1 MHFQLWPNYGV
12 VDNVSQLA
20 SFVAAVYSSH
30 EGGGPALVHCS
41 GGVGRSG
48 TLATVLA
55 LHGAL
60 RDLLATRDCG
70 TLDPF
75 LDSEEALCLAPLV
88 CHLRGVRHPWMV
100 EGEHQYLLAYQTCLH
115 ILKQTLAELQ

>member
-30 EGGGPALVHCS
+30 EGGGPVLVHCS

-60 RDLLATRDCG
+60 RDLLATQD
-70 TLDPF
+70 
-75 LDSEEALCLAPLV
+75 
-88 CHLRGVRHPWMV
+88 
-100 EGEHQYLLAYQTCLH
+100 
-115 ILKQTLAELQ
+115 

>member
-30 EGGGPALVHCS
+30 EGGGPVLVHCS

-60 RDLLATRDCG
+60 Q
-70 TLDPF
+70 
-75 LDSEEALCLAPLV
+75 DSASKSCIRSKSKGL
-88 CHLRGVRHPWMV
+88 
-100 EGEHQYLLAYQTCLH
+100 
-115 ILKQTLAELQ
+115 

>member
-20 SFVAAVYSSH
+20 NFVAAVYSSH
-30 EGGGPALVHCS
+30 EGGGPVLVHCS

-70 TLDPF
+70 TLAPF
-75 LDSEEALCLAPLV
+75 LGSEVVLQKVPS
-88 CHLRGVRHPWMV
+88 
-100 EGEHQYLLAYQTCLH
+100 EGS
-115 ILKQTLAELQ
+115 

>member
-20 SFVAAVYSSH
+20 NFVAAVYSSH
-30 EGGGPALVHCS
+30 EGGGPVLVHCS

-60 RDLLATRDCG
+60 QDIV
-70 TLDPF
+70 PQKVP
-75 LDSEEALCLAPLV
+75 SE
-88 CHLRGVRHPWMV
+88 GS
-100 EGEHQYLLAYQTCLH
+100 
-115 ILKQTLAELQ
+115 

>member
-1 MHFQLWPNYGV
+1 MEGPGFRLDTFLPLIGVKKSVRHMHFQLWPNYGV

-30 EGGGPALVHCS
+30 EGGGPVLVHCS

-60 RDLLATRDCG
+60 RDLLATRD
-70 TLDPF
+70 
-75 LDSEEALCLAPLV
+75 
-88 CHLRGVRHPWMV
+88 
-100 EGEHQYLLAYQTCLH
+100 
-115 ILKQTLAELQ
+115 